1 VSAPADGVDWD
12 AAERRE
18 RRRDLLAGPLLV
30 GFFVGIVLLTGGLR
44 LLDRRCCV
52 DRDRR
57 LPRARR
63 AGTHRRPTEP
73 AAARPG
79 DCRSPA
85 PGRLRAH
92 ADPGPELRGRA
103 DQQARYTARTA
114 WVVWTLPLGPL
125 GLVIGGDWDS
135 RPVAA
140 AVGAALVVGAA
151 VAYGLWTRARLT
163 QARRWLADP
172 PGPPREAPPP
182 TAAERWS
189 TGRRVAVVVGS
200 VFVLAVAAGFVLAVT
215 D

>member
-1 VSAPADGVDWD
+1 MRPSAGNAGATCSRVPCSSASSSASCCSPGGFGSWTGAAAWTAIGVFLAPAGLALT
-12 AAERRE
+12 AARLSRRQ
-18 RRRDLLAGPLLV
+18 
-30 GFFVGIVLLTGGLR
+30 
-44 LLDRRCCV
+44 
-52 DRDRR
+52 RDRVTAAHR
-57 LPRARR
+57 LQ
-63 AGTHRRPTEP
+63 
-73 AAARPG
+73 AA
-79 DCRSPA
+79 
-85 PGRLRAH
+85 LRAH